1 LLRNCP
7 QSGIITMLIF
17 YLPNYMFVGKK
28 IEFDRMRSIFFG
40 SLVVILAIALLYLIR
55 PFIYPIFWAAIIA
68 ILFYPF
74 YKWIIKAIKSPGISA
89 IFTLIGVV
97 IILFLPLTL
106 MASLLINESFNL
118 YQSAAEGNW
127 FNRVQ
132 NIDQMLIN
140 TPLAPYIESIK
151 TNWADYATRGAQAIS
166 FFLFDNF
173 KEITQNSVG
182 FIFRFLLML
191 YTLYFF
197 LKDGPALLNKL
208 MRLSPLGDDYE
219 TMLYQKFT
227 STARA
232 TLKGTLLV
240 GGIQGILAGLLFW
253 ATGVNGALILGVLTT
268 AFAVIPALGSFIVW
282 LPIGVVTIIMG
293 NVWQGVVIL
302 IVGILVISTIDNFL
316 RPVLVGKD
324 IQMHPLLVLFSTL
337 GGIFLFGVSG
347 FIIGPILA
355 ALCMSVVTIY
365 EHHYKSELK
374 NN

>member
-1 LLRNCP
+1 
-7 QSGIITMLIF
+7 
-17 YLPNYMFVGKK
+17 MFLGKK
-28 IEFDRMRSIFFG
+28 IEFNKMRSLFFG
-40 SLVVILAIALLYLIR
+40 SLVVLLMIAMLYLIR

-74 YKWIIKAIKSPGISA
+74 YKWISRVIKSPGISA
-89 IFTLIGVV
+89 IFTLIAVV

-106 MASLLINESFNL
+106 LASLLINESFSL
-118 YQSAAEGNW
+118 YESAAEGNW
-127 FNRVQ
+127 FNHVQ
-132 NIDQMLIN
+132 NIDQWLIN
-140 TPLAPYIESIK
+140 TPLAPYVESIK

-166 FFLFDNF
+166 FFLFDNL

-197 LKDGPALLNKL
+197 LKDGPAILKKL
-208 MRLSPLGDDYE
+208 MKLSPLGDDYE
-219 TMLYQKFT
+219 TMLYEKFT

-253 ATGVNGALILGVLTT
+253 TMGVNGALILGVLTV
-268 AFAVIPALGSFIVW
+268 AFAVIPALGSFIIW
-282 LPIGVVTIIMG
+282 LPVGIITIALG
-293 NVWQGVVIL
+293 NVFQGVI
-302 IVGILVISTIDNFL
+302 ILVIGAAVISTLDNLL

-337 GGIFLFGVSG
+337 GGIFIFGISG

-355 ALCMSVVTIY
+355 ALCMSVVSIY
-365 EHHYKSELK
+365 EHHFRSELK